1 MKQPHLHLCQKILLV
16 FEMEL
21 ELVHMDLL
29 NIHPLL
35 ELYMQLLV
43 VLSWELGLAHPFQGK
58 SLLESQHPC

>member
-1 MKQPHLHLCQKILLV
+1 
-16 FEMEL
+16 
-21 ELVHMDLL
+21 MDLL
-29 NIHPLL
+29 NLHPLL